1 MPLWRHP
8 AGEWTGSTSRCSIRS
23 DDVFLAPLK
32 DLNPQGARGYLGA
45 IHNMARFKERIAT
58 ARKYLP
64 DFGLG
69 AYCGFGR
76 LPVSELP
83 NILADHLKA
92 IEIAAPH

>member
-1 MPLWRHP
+1 M
-8 AGEWTGSTSRCSIRS
+8 T
-23 DDVFLAPLK
+23 
-32 DLNPQGARGYLGA
+32 
-45 IHNMARFKERIAT
+45 RFKERIVT

-83 NILADHLKA
+83 EILADHLKA
-92 IEIAAPH
+92 IEIAARH

>member
-1 MPLWRHP
+1 MLDRN
-8 AGEWTGSTSRCSIRS
+8 
-23 DDVFLAPLK
+23 DDTFFAPLK
-32 DLNPQGARGYLGA
+32 DLKPQGARVYLGA

-64 DFGLG
+64 DFGLA

-83 NILADHLKA
+83 SILSDHLQA
-92 IEIAAPH
+92 AEISARH